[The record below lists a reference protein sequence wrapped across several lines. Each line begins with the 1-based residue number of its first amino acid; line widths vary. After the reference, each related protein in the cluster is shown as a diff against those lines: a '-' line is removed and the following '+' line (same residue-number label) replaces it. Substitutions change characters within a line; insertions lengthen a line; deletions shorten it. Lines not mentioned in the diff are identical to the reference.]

1 MKDAIGGLQA
11 TGEKVTAE
19 LVFLGDGEIKLL
31 DLERKIDG
39 KIIAG
44 GKFGKTAL
52 AKAIALEVAGIVT
65 ADISEEL
72 FEEIEHGKTWEIGNE
87 CCFKLP
93 LLVIEESSLAEVK
106 DFDGKKAVLDP
117 AEKKLILAEQTHA

>member
-1 MKDAIGGLQA
+1 MKSEIKGLQA

-19 LVFLGDGEIKLL
+19 LVFLGEQEINLL

-52 AKAIALEVAGIVT
+52 AKAIALEAAGIVT

-72 FEEIEHGKTWEIGNE
+72 FEEIEHGKTWEIGDE

-93 LLVIEESSLAEVK
+93 LLVIETSSFVGVK
-106 DFDGKKAVLDP
+106 DFDGKKVVLDP
-117 AEKKLILAEQTHA
+117 EEKKLALEEAHD